1 MPQNLDIDLLRSLVA
16 IADHGGFSQAAK
28 RLHRTQSAISLQM
41 KRLEELSGTAL
52 FLKSGRRRILTESG
66 ELLLNYARRIL
77 DLNDEAASVLQPD
90 PLQGHLR
97 LGVAQDFADRGL
109 AAILAQFTR
118 SHPAV
123 RLDVQIDTSS
133 RLVAAIHAEQL
144 DMAVAFQSPGDEGEC
159 LGLIPIQWIVP
170 KPFRWQPSQ
179 VLPLVMFA
187 PPCLFRSRVIGAL
200 DQAGIPWRVAYTSPS
215 LPGIRAAVE
224 AGLGVTARLA
234 AAKGSEKSPLPAL
247 EPVELA
253 LFRNSFHSSDAL
265 NALDIIIREYLK
277 TEDLVI

>member
-1 MPQNLDIDLLRSLVA
+1 MPLNLDIDLLRSLVA

-41 KRLEELSGTAL
+41 KRLEASSGTAL

-77 DLNDEAASVLQPD
+77 DLNDEAASILRPD

-144 DMAVAFQSPGDEGEC
+144 DMAVAFQSPGDGGEC
-159 LGLIPIQWIVP
+159 LGLFPLQWIVP
-170 KPFRWQPSQ
+170 KAFIRQPSQ
-179 VLPLVMFA
+179 TLPLVLFA
-187 PPCLFRSRVIGAL
+187 NPCLFRSRVVSAL

-215 LPGIRAAVE
+215 LPGILAAVE

-234 AAKGSEKSPLPAL
+234 GKGFGNSQLPAL
-247 EPVELA
+247 KPVELA
-253 LFRNSFHSSDAL
+253 LFRNPLHNSHAL
-265 NALDIIIREYLK
+265 NALDNIIREYIG
-277 TEDLVI
+277 TEGIGA

>member
-41 KRLEELSGTAL
+41 KRLEESSGTAL

-77 DLNDEAASVLQPD
+77 DLNDEAASLLRPD

-159 LGLIPIQWIVP
+159 LGLIPIQWILP
-170 KPFRWQPSQ
+170 EPFLWQPSQ
-179 VLPLVMFA
+179 VLPLVVFA
-187 PPCLFRSRVIGAL
+187 PPCLFRSRMIGAL

-215 LPGIRAAVE
+215 LPGILAAVE

-234 AAKGSEKSPLPAL
+234 VKGSEKSPLPAL
-247 EPVELA
+247 KPVELT
-253 LFRNSFHSSDAL
+253 LYRNSFHSSDAL
-265 NALDIIIREYLK
+265 SALDIIIREYLK
-277 TEDLVI
+277 TEDLVV